1 MYCPFFAWEIRKSAE
16 REIVVRIRISADVKF
31 ISSFIN
37 LMESL
42 LVTFYMIEY
51 PFVLDQMRQ

>member
-1 MYCPFFAWEIRKSAE
+1 MYCPFFAWEIRQSAE
-16 REIVVRIRISADVKF
+16 REIVVRIRISADVKY

-42 LVTFYMIEY
+42 LVTFYTIEY
-51 PFVLDQMRQ
+51 FFVLVQMRQ